1 MADLNFCGMCLEL
14 RHIDGLCRRSKV
26 LGGQVFSPFPFYLA
40 QQVQNWV
47 VRRAESRPGH
57 KRRRQ
62 FAIPNT
68 CKQATFLSS
77 QHMPM
82 AFCRAGAVREHSIL
96 VSRLSP
102 TLFLWNAQLCGRAP
116 WLPDVLRARIT
127 RFVTELHYSQKIP
140 K

>member
-1 MADLNFCGMCLEL
+1 MAYAEEAKSLAAKFF
-14 RHIDGLCRRSKV
+14 H
-26 LGGQVFSPFPFYLA
+26 PFHSTWLSRCK
-40 QQVQNWV
+40 QNWV

-77 QHMPM
+77 QHMPV

-102 TLFLWNAQLCGRAP
+102 TLFLWNTQLCGRAP
-116 WLPDVLRARIT
+116 
-127 RFVTELHYSQKIP
+127 
-140 K
+140 